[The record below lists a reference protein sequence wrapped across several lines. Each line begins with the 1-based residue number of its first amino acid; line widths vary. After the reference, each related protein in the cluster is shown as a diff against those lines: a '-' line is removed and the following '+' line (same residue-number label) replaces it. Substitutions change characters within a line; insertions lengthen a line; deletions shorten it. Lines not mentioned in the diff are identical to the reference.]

1 MSLFPTLRYRDASAA
16 IAFLTGV
23 LGFREGATSRHDDGT
38 VEHAELWC
46 GDPPGAVLLGQLRE
60 GDAFATGRAVL
71 YVVDADPDARHAA
84 AVAAGADVVMGLTD
98 QPYGSREFAVA
109 DPEGNLWTVGT
120 YRPQAP

>member
-1 MSLFPTLRYRDASAA
+1 MSLHPTLRYRDASAA
-16 IAFLTGV
+16 VAFLTGV
-23 LGFREGATSRHDDGT
+23 LGFREGVLSHHDDGT
-38 VEHAELWC
+38 VQHAEMWC
-46 GDPPGAVLLGQLRE
+46 GDPPGAVLLGSLRE

-71 YVVDADPDARHAA
+71 YLVDADPDARHAA

-109 DPEGNLWTVGT
+109 DPEGNVWTVGT